1 LGHFFLTS
9 LLMDLVKKS
18 EFFRI
23 INIASRAHKGLA
35 GFGPNFSIDWN
46 NMNFTVENSYEHTLA
61 YSRSKLCNVLFT
73 KGLAARIPST
83 KGICA
88 SLHPGVVNT

>member
-1 LGHFFLTS
+1 
-9 LLMDLVKKS
+9 MDLLKNS
-18 EFFRI
+18 DFFRI
-23 INIASRAHKGLA
+23 INVSSRAHKNLV
-35 GFGPNFSIDWN
+35 GFGPSFTIDWN
-46 NMNFTVENSYEHTLA
+46 NMHFTAENSYEHNLA

-73 KGLAARIPST
+73 KGLAEKIPNA